1 MTMARPEAGS
11 PAHRCSSGGPAG
23 GRSAI
28 RRMLQA
34 FVDIR
39 ELTLIC
45 LIAVI
50 ILVMANANPYF
61 FSLANFRAVA
71 VGMAPTAIIV
81 IGMAIL
87 LASGGFDLSVGSVM
101 ALSSTVVALLLLSG
115 MPIAAAVLCG
125 LVPGAV
131 AGIFNGLLVTGLGI
145 NPLIA
150 TLGTMSIARGI
161 ALVLT
166 EGFSVSSLPPAF
178 GWIGKADFGGFPVIV
193 LVALALVI
201 MFDLAVR
208 HTRFFR
214 QVYFI
219 GANEKAAMLSGIHV
233 TRVRIIAYAITGIL
247 AALAGVLLASRLM
260 SGTPTAGNGIEL
272 QVLAAAVIGGASLRG
287 GEGTILGAFLGV
299 VFVALVNNTMTMLAV
314 SIYWQMIVIG
324 TVLVCA
330 VALDMLLRG
339 RPA

>member
-1 MTMARPEAGS
+1 MTAQANLPMKRPLL
-11 PAHRCSSGGPAG
+11 
-23 GRSAI
+23 
-28 RRMLQA
+28 RRVLQA

-39 ELTLIC
+39 ELTLIV
-45 LIAVI
+45 LITAI
-50 ILVMANANPYF
+50 IIVMSNVNPYF
-61 FSLANFRAVA
+61 LSFSNFRAVA

-101 ALSSTVVALLLLSG
+101 ALSSTVVAMLLLTG
-115 MPIAAAVLCG
+115 MPIPLAVVCG
-125 LVPGAV
+125 LVLGGLV
-131 AGIFNGLLVTGLGI
+131 GVVNGLLVTGLGI

-166 EGFSVSSLPPAF
+166 EGFSVSSLPASF
-178 GWIGKADFGGFPVIV
+178 AWIGKADIGGFPVIV
-193 LVALALVI
+193 LFTILLVVL
-201 MFDLAVR
+201 FDLAVR

-233 TRVRIIAYAITGIL
+233 TRVRIILYALTGIL

-299 VFVALVNNTMTMLAV
+299 VFVALINNTMTMLAV

-324 TVLVCA
+324 GVLVTA
-330 VALDMLLRG
+330 VALDMLIRSKRG
-339 RPA
+339 

>member
-1 MTMARPEAGS
+1 MTIAAEANITQKRP
-11 PAHRCSSGGPAG
+11 PL
-23 GRSAI
+23 
-28 RRMLQA
+28 RRLLQA
-34 FVDIR
+34 FIDVR
-39 ELTLIC
+39 ELTLIV
-45 LIAVI
+45 LIAAI
-50 ILVMANANPYF
+50 IIVMANINPYF
-61 FSLANFRAVA
+61 FTFSNFRAVA

-101 ALSSTVVALLLLSG
+101 ALSSTVVAMLLLTG
-115 MPIAAAVLCG
+115 MPIPLAVICG
-125 LVPGAV
+125 LILGGVV
-131 AGIFNGLLVTGLGI
+131 GIVNGVLVTGLGI

-166 EGFSVSSLPPAF
+166 EGFSVSSLPQSFA
-178 GWIGKADFGGFPVIV
+178 WIGKADIGGFPMIV
-193 LVALALVI
+193 LLTVLLVVL
-201 MFDLAVR
+201 FDLAVR

-233 TRVRIIAYAITGIL
+233 ARVRIILYGLTGVL

-299 VFVALVNNTMTMLAV
+299 VFVALINNTMTMQAV

-324 TVLVCA
+324 GVLVSA
-330 VALDMLLRG
+330 VALDMLIRSKRG
-339 RPA
+339 

>member
-1 MTMARPEAGS
+1 MTMTAHANTPVKRPLF
-11 PAHRCSSGGPAG
+11 
-23 GRSAI
+23 
-28 RRMLQA
+28 RRILQA

-39 ELTLIC
+39 ELTLIM
-45 LIAVI
+45 LITVI
-50 ILVMANANPYF
+50 IVVMANINPYF
-61 FSLANFRAVA
+61 FSFSNFRAVA
-71 VGMAPTAIIV
+71 VGMTPTAIIV

-101 ALSSTVVALLLLSG
+101 ALSSTVVAMLLLTG
-115 MPIAAAVLCG
+115 MPIFIAVLCG
-125 LVPGAV
+125 LIMGGVI
-131 AGIFNGLLVTGLGI
+131 GIANGVLVTSFGI

-166 EGFSVSSLPPAF
+166 EGFSVSSLPSSFA
-178 GWIGKADFGGFPVIV
+178 WIGKASFGGFPVIV
-193 LVALALVI
+193 IITLVLVVL
-201 MFDLAVR
+201 FDLAVR

-233 TRVRIIAYAITGIL
+233 NRVRIILYALTGIL
-247 AALAGVLLASRLM
+247 AAFAGILLASRLM

-299 VFVALVNNTMTMLAV
+299 VFVALINNTMTMLAV

-324 TVLVCA
+324 GVLIMA
-330 VALDMLLRG
+330 VALDMLIRSK
-339 RPA
+339 RT

>member
-1 MTMARPEAGS
+1 MTSDTNRIQVS
-11 PAHRCSSGGPAG
+11 AHSIPQRIL
-23 GRSAI
+23 R
-28 RRMLQA
+28 A
-34 FVDIR
+34 FINVR
-39 ELTLIC
+39 ELTLVV
-45 LIAVI
+45 LIMLI
-50 ILVMANANPYF
+50 IITMSNISPYF
-61 FSLANFRAVA
+61 FSFANFRAMS
-71 VGMAPTAIIV
+71 VGMAPTAVIV

-101 ALSSTVVALLLLSG
+101 ALSSTVVAMLLLAGLSI
-115 MPIAAAVLCG
+115 PVAVVLG
-125 LVPGAV
+125 IMLGAV
-131 AGIFNGLLVTGLGI
+131 AGLANGLLVTGLGI

-166 EGFSVSSLPPAF
+166 EGFSLSSLPPDFA
-178 GWIGKADFGGFPVIV
+178 WIGKASWAGFPV
-193 LVALALVI
+193 LVILTLALVI
-201 MFDLAVR
+201 VFDLAVR

-233 TRVRIIAYAITGIL
+233 KRVRIITYML
-247 AALAGVLLASRLM
+247 AGMLSALAGILLASRLM

-299 VFVALVNNTMTMLAV
+299 VFVALINNSMTMLAV

-324 TVLVCA
+324 TVLVSA
-330 VALDMLLRG
+330 VALDMLIRSK
-339 RPA
+339 RV

>member
-1 MTMARPEAGS
+1 MTTQTNDRATPSLLRKLG
-11 PAHRCSSGGPAG
+11 
-23 GRSAI
+23 
-28 RRMLQA
+28 QA
-34 FVDIR
+34 FIDVR
-39 ELTLIC
+39 ELTLLV
-45 LIAVI
+45 LIAI
-50 ILVMANANPYF
+50 IIIVMSNLSPYF
-61 FSLANFRAVA
+61 FSLSNFQAVS

-101 ALSSTVVALLLLSG
+101 ALSSTIVAMLLLSG
-115 MPIAAAVLCG
+115 IPIPIAVILG
-125 LVPGAV
+125 LILGAFI
-131 AGIFNGLLVTGLGI
+131 GLLNGLLVTKMNI

-150 TLGTMSIARGI
+150 TLGSMSIARGVG
-161 ALVLT
+161 LVLT
-166 EGFSVSSLPPAF
+166 EGFSVSNLPPSY
-178 GWIGKADFGGFPVIV
+178 GWISDASFFGFP
-193 LVALALVI
+193 ALVI
-201 MFDLAVR
+201 LTLILVIVFDIAVR

-219 GANEKAAMLSGIHV
+219 GANEKAAMLSGINV
-233 TRVRIIAYAITGIL
+233 DRVRIIAYVITGAL

-299 VFVALVNNTMTMLAV
+299 VFVALINNSMTMLAV
-314 SIYWQMIVIG
+314 SIYWQMIVTG
-324 TVLVCA
+324 TVLVSA

-339 RPA
+339 KRA

>member
-1 MTMARPEAGS
+1 MKRDYSNRKLEK
-11 PAHRCSSGGPAG
+11 
-23 GRSAI
+23 GRLVTGI
-28 RRMLQA
+28 LKP
-34 FVDIR
+34 FLEIR
-39 ELTLIC
+39 ELTL
-45 LIAVI
+45 
-50 ILVMANANPYF
+50 LVMIFLIIVLMANLNPYF
-61 FSLANFRAVA
+61 LTYSNFRAIS

-101 ALSSTVVALLLLSG
+101 ALSSTVVAMLMLSG
-115 MPIAAAVLCG
+115 YSIPVSVFISILLGAFIG
-125 LVPGAV
+125 LS
-131 AGIFNGLLVTGLGI
+131 NGCLVTAFNI

-150 TLGTMSIARGI
+150 TLGTMSIARGF

-166 EGFSVSSLPPAF
+166 EGFSLSSLPASF
-178 GWIGKADFGGFPVIV
+178 GWIGKSSVMGLPALLLLMLIRVVI
-193 LVALALVI
+193 
-201 MFDLAVR
+201 FDLLVR

-233 TRVRIIAYAITGIL
+233 SRVRIIAYILSGAL

-272 QVLAAAVIGGASLRG
+272 QVLAAAVIGGASLQG
-287 GEGTILGAFLGV
+287 GEGTVLGAFLGV
-299 VFVALVNNTMTMLAV
+299 VFVALINNSMTMLAV

-324 TVLVCA
+324 TVLVIA
-330 VALDMLLRG
+330 VALDMLIR
-339 RPA
+339 RRKA

>member
-1 MTMARPEAGS
+1 MTMTAQANLPMKRPLL
-11 PAHRCSSGGPAG
+11 
-23 GRSAI
+23 
-28 RRMLQA
+28 RRVLQA

-39 ELTLIC
+39 ELTLIV
-45 LIAVI
+45 LIAAI
-50 ILVMANANPYF
+50 IIVMSNVNPYF
-61 FSLANFRAVA
+61 LSFSNFRAVA
-71 VGMAPTAIIV
+71 VGMAPTVIIV

-101 ALSSTVVALLLLSG
+101 ALSSTVVAMLLLTG
-115 MPIAAAVLCG
+115 MPIPLAVVCG
-125 LVPGAV
+125 LVLG
-131 AGIFNGLLVTGLGI
+131 GIVGVVNGLLVTGLGI

-166 EGFSVSSLPPAF
+166 EGFSVSSLPASF
-178 GWIGKADFGGFPVIV
+178 AWIGKADIGGFPVIV
-193 LVALALVI
+193 LFTILLVVL
-201 MFDLAVR
+201 FDLAVR

-233 TRVRIIAYAITGIL
+233 TRVRIILYALTGIL

-299 VFVALVNNTMTMLAV
+299 VFVALINNTMTMLAV

-324 TVLVCA
+324 GVLVTA
-330 VALDMLLRG
+330 VALDMLIRSKRG
-339 RPA
+339 

>member
-1 MTMARPEAGS
+1 VTMTAHANTPVKRPLF
-11 PAHRCSSGGPAG
+11 
-23 GRSAI
+23 
-28 RRMLQA
+28 RRILQA

-39 ELTLIC
+39 ELTLIM
-45 LIAVI
+45 LITVI
-50 ILVMANANPYF
+50 IVVMANINPYF
-61 FSLANFRAVA
+61 FSFSNFRAVA
-71 VGMAPTAIIV
+71 VGMTPTAIIV

-101 ALSSTVVALLLLSG
+101 ALSSTVVAMLLLTG
-115 MPIAAAVLCG
+115 MPIFIAVLCG
-125 LVPGAV
+125 LIMGGVIGV
-131 AGIFNGLLVTGLGI
+131 ANGVLVTSFGI

-166 EGFSVSSLPPAF
+166 EGFSVSSLPSSFA
-178 GWIGKADFGGFPVIV
+178 WIGKASFGGFPVIV
-193 LVALALVI
+193 IVTLVLVVL
-201 MFDLAVR
+201 FDLAVR

-233 TRVRIIAYAITGIL
+233 NRVRIILYALTGIL
-247 AALAGVLLASRLM
+247 AAFAGILLASRLM

-299 VFVALVNNTMTMLAV
+299 VFVALINNTMTMLAV

-324 TVLVCA
+324 GVLIMA
-330 VALDMLLRG
+330 VALDMLIRSK
-339 RPA
+339 RT

>member
-1 MTMARPEAGS
+1 MTAQANLPMKRPLL
-11 PAHRCSSGGPAG
+11 
-23 GRSAI
+23 
-28 RRMLQA
+28 RRVLQA

-39 ELTLIC
+39 ELTLIV
-45 LIAVI
+45 LIAAI
-50 ILVMANANPYF
+50 IIVMSNVNPYF
-61 FSLANFRAVA
+61 LSFSNFRAMA

-101 ALSSTVVALLLLSG
+101 ALSSTVVAMLLLTG
-115 MPIAAAVLCG
+115 MPIPLAVVCG
-125 LVPGAV
+125 LVLG
-131 AGIFNGLLVTGLGI
+131 GIVGVVNGLLVTGLGI

-166 EGFSVSSLPPAF
+166 EGFSVSSLPASF
-178 GWIGKADFGGFPVIV
+178 AWIGKADIGGFPVIV
-193 LVALALVI
+193 LFTILLVVL
-201 MFDLAVR
+201 FDLAVR

-233 TRVRIIAYAITGIL
+233 TRVRIILYALTGIL

-299 VFVALVNNTMTMLAV
+299 VFVALINNTMTMLAV

-324 TVLVCA
+324 GVLVTA
-330 VALDMLLRG
+330 VALDMLIRSKRG
-339 RPA
+339 

>member
-1 MTMARPEAGS
+1 MTAQANLPMKRPLL
-11 PAHRCSSGGPAG
+11 
-23 GRSAI
+23 
-28 RRMLQA
+28 RRVLQA

-39 ELTLIC
+39 ELTLIV
-45 LIAVI
+45 LIAAI
-50 ILVMANANPYF
+50 IIVMSNVNPYF
-61 FSLANFRAVA
+61 LSFSNFRAVA
-71 VGMAPTAIIV
+71 VGMAPTVIIV

-101 ALSSTVVALLLLSG
+101 ALSSTVVAMLLLTG
-115 MPIAAAVLCG
+115 MPIPLAVVCG
-125 LVPGAV
+125 LVLG
-131 AGIFNGLLVTGLGI
+131 GIVGVVNGLLVTGLGI

-166 EGFSVSSLPPAF
+166 EGFSVSSLPASF
-178 GWIGKADFGGFPVIV
+178 AWIGKADIGGFPVIV
-193 LVALALVI
+193 LFTILLVVL
-201 MFDLAVR
+201 FDLAVR

-233 TRVRIIAYAITGIL
+233 TRVRIILYALTGIL

-299 VFVALVNNTMTMLAV
+299 VFVALINNTMTMLAV

-324 TVLVCA
+324 GVLVTA
-330 VALDMLLRG
+330 VALDMLIRSKRG
-339 RPA
+339 

>member
-1 MTMARPEAGS
+1 MTLEVNHPQRS
-11 PAHRCSSGGPAG
+11 PVS
-23 GRSAI
+23 
-28 RRMLQA
+28 RRVLQA

-39 ELTLIC
+39 ELTLIV
-45 LIAVI
+45 LIAAI
-50 ILVMANANPYF
+50 IIVMANINPF
-61 FSLANFRAVA
+61 FLTFSNFRAVA
-71 VGMAPTAIIV
+71 IGMAPTAVIV

-101 ALSSTVVALLLLSG
+101 ALSSTVVAMLLLAGFSI
-115 MPIAAAVLCG
+115 PVAVLCV
-125 LVPGAV
+125 LVLGAV
-131 AGIFNGLLVTGLGI
+131 AGVFNGLLVTGLGI

-166 EGFSVSSLPPAF
+166 EGFSISSLPQGFA
-178 GWIGKADFGGFPVIV
+178 WIGKAELGGLPVIV
-193 LVALALVI
+193 LFTVALVI
-201 MFDLAVR
+201 LFDLAVR

-219 GANEKAAMLSGIHV
+219 GANEKAALLSGIHV
-233 TRVRIIAYAITGIL
+233 NRVRIIAYALTGVL

-299 VFVALVNNTMTMLAV
+299 VFVALIYNAMTMLAV
-314 SIYWQMIVIG
+314 SVYWQMIVIG
-324 TVLVCA
+324 SVLVAA
-330 VALDMLLRG
+330 VALDMLVRS
-339 RPA
+339 RRA